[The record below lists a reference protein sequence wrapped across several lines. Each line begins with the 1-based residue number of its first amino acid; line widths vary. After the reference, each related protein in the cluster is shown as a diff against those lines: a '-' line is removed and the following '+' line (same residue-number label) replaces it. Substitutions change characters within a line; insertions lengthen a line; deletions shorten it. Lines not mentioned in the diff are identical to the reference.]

1 MAGPFAFW
9 DPRRH
14 SFIGGP
20 AGLCLE
26 QLLRKVRATLGSSYS
41 PTQRAVPGGKTGA
54 PADLRVDLGSLC
66 RHAGMSERRL
76 LRDEDARLIWLLWG
90 SILSALKLAGG
101 KGHSQARTRGNS
113 EALARGPRHPT
124 GLSGHPGTRA
134 PGRLALRAVPPNS
147 REAALLSCSRSLRGR
162 APGKLCKRTRHF
174 VAQDRSASLPS
185 PGGREQGGVH
195 SCMALSYSLAPL
207 LHLQKNKMNARPADL
222 LGSWSRSDVLC
233 KVSMPKRSSMSAACT
248 QKVLHKCL
256 RCSGWVCQQS
266 QLHSRSLD

>member
-1 MAGPFAFW
+1 MPVSSGSCGAP
-9 DPRRH
+9 
-14 SFIGGP
+14 SFP
-20 AGLCLE
+20 LSS
-26 QLLRKVRATLGSSYS
+26 LLGARATHRHE
-41 PTQRAVPGGKTGA
+41 PEAI
-54 PADLRVDLGSLC
+54 LRP
-66 RHAGMSERRL
+66 
-76 LRDEDARLIWLLWG
+76 W
-90 SILSALKLAGG
+90 
-101 KGHSQARTRGNS
+101 Q
-113 EALARGPRHPT
+113 EALATPRG
-124 GLSGHPGTRA
+124 SPGTRA

-207 LHLQKNKMNARPADL
+207 LHRQKNKMNARPADL